1 MPTKYDRHRITRQ
14 WTLILLLIRHRYG
27 LTLARLAEL
36 LHISRITLWRDLKAL
51 GDAGLPLEDDVSG
64 GEKRIRL
71 RTSDL
76 PALILSP
83 LQVQALELSRRL
95 LGPLEGTALLDAY
108 DEILLR
114 VGRTP
119 RRGAVGAEGG
129 GSPEGAAAHRRAL
142 ESALAARRRV
152 RLTYLNVGEAE
163 ARSREVEPLGWRF
176 VKGELYLVA
185 YDLQRRGER
194 SFASHRIRAVEALA
208 EAAERTASGEETGY
222 FSAGEMLE
230 SLPGYDVVIDLSA
243 VAFAHLPTRPLC
255 AGQQIEARADGGAR
269 LTARIAGLWSAADWV
284 IGWGGEARIVNPPEF
299 AELVRGRARATLA
312 ALDG

>member
-51 GDAGLPLEDDVSG
+51 GDAGLPLEDDASG

-119 RRGAVGAEGG
+119 RRGAVGPEGG
-129 GSPEGAAAHRRAL
+129 GSPGGAAAHRRAL

-194 SFASHRIRAVEALA
+194 SFSSHRIRAVEALA
-208 EAAERTASGEETGY
+208 EASERTASGEETGY
-222 FSAGEMLE
+222 FSAGEMLAT
-230 SLPGYDVVIDLSA
+230 PP
-243 VAFAHLPTRPLC
+243 AHADASRRPAGSPPAADTTPATRRGAAPAPPRRRPASTRCAATRP
-255 AGQQIEARADGGAR
+255 QPRP
-269 LTARIAGLWSAADWV
+269 TAPDSPLVRSPCS
-284 IGWGGEARIVNPPEF
+284 PPERSIRSRAKV
-299 AELVRGRARATLA
+299 AEVGVGR
-312 ALDG
+312 